1 MRQLIIRTERLV
13 ALGGL
18 LAATWLTALGSPCLA
33 GSADAAGAVL
43 LAQAQPPAQ
52 NVETGIAQLHQ
63 RLQITPAQ
71 EPRFAALA
79 NVMRENARMIP
90 GSPPAT
96 ATAVD
101 ALRMAIR
108 YGQQDLA
115 GMRRLLPVLKAL
127 YASLSPAQQ
136 RTADM
141 VFRQGPGQ

>member
-52 NVETGIAQLHQ
+52 NVETSIAQLRQ

-71 EPRFAALA
+71 QPRFAAFA
-79 NVMRENARMIP
+79 NVMRDNARMTP
-90 GSPPAT
+90 GSPPAN

-101 ALRMAIR
+101 ALRMAIQ

-115 GMRRLLPVLKAL
+115 GMRRLLPVLQAL